1 MQAAEQIPIPDPIP
15 EGPGLTDMPPHLFR
29 DIITTAALDNTR
41 AAAGGF
47 TQANYLRETQRLAN
61 TSRDFMHASRDMQE
75 AMYPFRHLNVGLHTN
90 PRAMAAIERAQQMR
104 LLRPYLPDD
113 AGDPMMPVRVGG
125 VTRPLNLQE
134 GLRQGLVTRR
144 GVPIGRG
151 RDDEDLE
158 ALD

>member
-1 MQAAEQIPIPDPIP
+1 
-15 EGPGLTDMPPHLFR
+15 
-29 DIITTAALDNTR
+29 
-41 AAAGGF
+41 
-47 TQANYLRETQRLAN
+47 
-61 TSRDFMHASRDMQE
+61 MHE

-151 RDDEDLE
+151 RAVTDVE